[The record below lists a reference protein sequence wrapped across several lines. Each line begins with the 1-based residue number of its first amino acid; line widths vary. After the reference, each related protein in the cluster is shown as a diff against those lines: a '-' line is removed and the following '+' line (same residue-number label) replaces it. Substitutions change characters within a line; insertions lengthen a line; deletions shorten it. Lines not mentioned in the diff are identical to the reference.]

1 MVVSTSKRAIDSA
14 TGDLEA
20 DLRAAVGGEV
30 RFDTISRNMYS
41 TDASIYQMEPVGVVI
56 PRDAADVQ
64 AAIEIAGKNG
74 VAVLPRGGGTG
85 LSGQTVNHAVVIDFS
100 KYMYDVLE
108 INREEHWVRTQP
120 GVTIDELNRQLK
132 SSGLFFTPDPS
143 TSSRANIG
151 GAMGNN
157 SCGTHSIIYGKTV
170 DHVLEMDVTLSD
182 GSQTVFGLRDAA
194 SLESRLALSGL
205 EGDIYRGVR
214 EISARAAG
222 AAAANFPKILRRV
235 GGYNIDRTQDPNS
248 LNLTQMMVGSEGTL
262 AAVTAAKLNLVP
274 IPGHK
279 VLGVVHFNSLNE
291 AMEATVA
298 ILEESPSAIEHIG
311 SMILE
316 QARLSLGF
324 SRSLGFLEG
333 EPSDI
338 LVVEFSG
345 VHPEEVKSRLDQMVR
360 NLDRKNLGFA
370 TTKLYTTASRTRLRN
385 SGAPISDF
393 L

>member
-1 MVVSTSKRAIDSA
+1 MVVSTSKRAIDSV

-298 ILEESPSAIEHIG
+298 ILEELPSAI
-311 SMILE
+311 
-316 QARLSLGF
+316 
-324 SRSLGFLEG
+324 
-333 EPSDI
+333 
-338 LVVEFSG
+338 
-345 VHPEEVKSRLDQMVR
+345 
-360 NLDRKNLGFA
+360 
-370 TTKLYTTASRTRLRN
+370 
-385 SGAPISDF
+385 
-393 L
+393 